1 MADNSIRV
9 AVADDHPLIRMAI
22 EAALD
27 TVPALRHIGSAVD
40 STELVALLDSQHCDV
55 LVTDYAMP
63 HGEHGDGLELLAL
76 LQARYPAMHIV
87 VFTGMDQPA
96 IVQALSAAGITHIL
110 SKGDDV
116 GHVAA
121 AVMAAHVRR
130 RYLSPSIAALL
141 PSRGSLRT
149 PVPLSPREH
158 EVLSLFVAGL
168 SVNAIADQL
177 GRRKQTISTQKVNGM
192 AKLGIE
198 RDADLFKYAVELGLG
213 KTPPAAD

>member
-27 TVPALRHIGSAVD
+27 PVPALRHVGSAAD
-40 STELVALLDSQHCDV
+40 STALVALLDAQPCDV

-63 HGEHGDGLELLAL
+63 GGAHGDGLELLGFL
-76 LQARYPAMHIV
+76 RDRYPDLRIV
-87 VFTGMDQPA
+87 VFTAMDQPA
-96 IVQALSAAGITHIL
+96 IVQALAASGINHIL

-116 GHVAA
+116 GNVAT

-130 RYLSPSIAALL
+130 RHLSPSIAALL
-141 PSRGSLRT
+141 PSRGNARA
-149 PVPLSPREH
+149 PAPLSPRER
-158 EVLSLFVAGL
+158 EVLSLVVAGA
-168 SVNAIADQL
+168 SVNEIAAKL
-177 GRRKQTISTQKVNGM
+177 GRRKQTISTQKINGM

-198 RDADLFKYAVELGLG
+198 RDADLFKYALELGLAR
-213 KTPPAAD
+213 PAKAD